1 MFKLIVIAVVAY
13 LVWSKLNAKNKSIV
27 REKISNGVTMAKSVR
42 ADVDTDG
49 LKSAASNAVEV
60 GKERGR
66 SILITILVS
75 VISLLTSI
83 LGALIGN
90 DNNSNLPTIRR

>member
-1 MFKLIVIAVVAY
+1 MFKLIVIAVVLY
-13 LVWSKLNAKNKSIV
+13 LVWTKLNAKNKQIV
-27 REKISNGVTMAKSVR
+27 KDKINQAKSVR
-42 ADVDTDG
+42 VEVDTDG
-49 LKSAASNAVEV
+49 LKSAANNAVEI

-75 VISLLTSI
+75 VIGLLTSI

-90 DNNSNLPTIRR
+90 NNNGNLPTIRR